1 MTRRNERGAAAVE
14 VVLVAPIL
22 AMVMLVALLG
32 GRLAS
37 ARQAVH
43 SAAADAARA
52 ASIARTATAARHDA
66 TQAARTN
73 LDNHQLRCLRTSVT
87 VDTSGFATPV
97 GTPAEVRVTI
107 VCHVP
112 TGDLAL
118 PGLGGS
124 VPVEATV
131 SSPLDVFR
139 ERR

>member
-1 MTRRNERGAAAVE
+1 M
-14 VVLVAPIL
+14 APVL

-32 GRLAS
+32 GRLAT

-52 ASIARTATAARHDA
+52 ASIARTAAAARHDA
-66 TQAARTN
+66 TQAAHTN
-73 LDNHQLRCLRTSVT
+73 LDNHQLRCLSTSVT
-87 VDTSGFATPV
+87 VDTSGFATAV

-107 VCHVP
+107 VCQVP
-112 TGDLAL
+112 TGDLSL

-124 VPVEATV
+124 IPVDATV